1 MQEAVSLS
9 DAIYIFYIFYIFY
22 YFPEQESLNHAGYRE
37 FRLTFLAL
45 GLTFLALG
53 LTFLALGLTFLALG
67 LTSSFKSQLTISF
80 SKKAFNHGERLLCK
94 LTCVLFYQSKC
105 QKSQFCKMFK
115 KPLDIGF
122 FGFELT
128 FCLESQFKR

>member
-53 LTFLALGLTFLALG
+53 LTFLALGLT
-67 LTSSFKSQLTISF
+67 SSFKSQLTISF

-94 LTCVLFYQSKC
+94 LTYVLLYQFKC

>member
-37 FRLTFLAL
+37 FR
-45 GLTFLALG
+45 